1 MLLLHLEISSKVFE
15 IGVLGVGRRGR
26 GSSLQGERGQQER
39 IGMIDEGVNV
49 LEDGASMGL
58 GGPWRWG
65 GGRGS
70 SSQSRKSL
78 D

>member
-49 LEDGASMGL
+49 LEDGGFDGAG
-58 GGPWRWG
+58 
-65 GGRGS
+65 
-70 SSQSRKSL
+70 
-78 D
+78 